1 MDTRFVNVVVKGDS
15 MWPTLSAG
23 STVRFERVEA
33 EALEA
38 GQVVLLDHPFRSDLR
53 IIKRIQSIEQTQIF
67 VVGDNPDLHDTF
79 WQAAKLCSACKVE
92 VSEQHA
98 QELMD
103 AVEAIHH
110 MFWAAKGR
118 DVPWIRAS

>member
-38 GQVVLLDHPFRSDLR
+38 GQVVLLDP
-53 IIKRIQSIEQTQIF
+53 
-67 VVGDNPDLHDTF
+67 
-79 WQAAKLCSACKVE
+79 
-92 VSEQHA
+92 VSYTHLTLPTKA
-98 QELMD
+98 
-103 AVEAIHH
+103 
-110 MFWAAKGR
+110 
-118 DVPWIRAS
+118 

>member
-38 GQVVLLDHPFRSDLR
+38 GQVVLLDHPFRPDLR
-53 IIKRIQSIEQTQIF
+53 IIKRIQSIDKTQIF
-67 VVGDNPDLHDTF
+67 VVGDNPDPTASEDSHDF
-79 WQAAKLCSACKVE
+79 GKV
-92 VSEQHA
+92 
-98 QELMD
+98 
-103 AVEAIHH
+103 
-110 MFWAAKGR
+110 
-118 DVPWIRAS
+118 RASLVLAVLSN

>member
-38 GQVVLLDHPFRSDLR
+38 GQVVLLDHPFRPDLR
-53 IIKRIQSIEQTQIF
+53 IIKRIQSIDETQIF
-67 VVGDNPDLHDTF
+67 VVGDNPDPTASEDSHDF
-79 WQAAKLCSACKVE
+79 GKVGASL
-92 VSEQHA
+92 V
-98 QELMD
+98 L
-103 AVEAIHH
+103 AVL
-110 MFWAAKGR
+110 
-118 DVPWIRAS
+118 SN

>member
-38 GQVVLLDHPFRSDLR
+38 GQVVLLDHPFR
-53 IIKRIQSIEQTQIF
+53 
-67 VVGDNPDLHDTF
+67 PDP
-79 WQAAKLCSACKVE
+79 
-92 VSEQHA
+92 VSYTHLTLPTKA
-98 QELMD
+98 
-103 AVEAIHH
+103 
-110 MFWAAKGR
+110 
-118 DVPWIRAS
+118 

>member
-38 GQVVLLDHPFRSDLR
+38 GQVVLLDHP
-53 IIKRIQSIEQTQIF
+53 
-67 VVGDNPDLHDTF
+67 
-79 WQAAKLCSACKVE
+79 
-92 VSEQHA
+92 
-98 QELMD
+98 
-103 AVEAIHH
+103 
-110 MFWAAKGR
+110 
-118 DVPWIRAS
+118 